1 MSHVP
6 AGKGLA
12 PEASEAT
19 PAIGGSRVEVG
30 TCHDG
35 LCDSLSTDGTEARCS
50 MGDSGL
56 TH

>member
-1 MSHVP
+1 MSHVL

-12 PEASEAT
+12 PKANEAT
-19 PAIGGSRVEVG
+19 RAIGGSRVEVG

-35 LCDSLSTDGTEARCS
+35 LCDSLAKDGIEARCS
-50 MGDSGL
+50 MGDSGP